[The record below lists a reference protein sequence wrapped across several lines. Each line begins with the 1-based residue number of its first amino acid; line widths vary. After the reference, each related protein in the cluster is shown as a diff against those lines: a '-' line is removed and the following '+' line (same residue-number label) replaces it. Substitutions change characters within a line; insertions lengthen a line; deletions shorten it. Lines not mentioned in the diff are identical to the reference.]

1 LFSLRNEEIH
11 EAYKRES
18 LVGLLL
24 LVYDSFMAIKVEFY
38 GVARLRVG
46 VAELSLPIA
55 KGQGVALKQVLSS
68 IAETLP
74 PFGNDC
80 LERGSLRR
88 EFTANLDGQ
97 RFIREPDQK
106 IPDGSTLLILSTD
119 AGG

>member
-1 LFSLRNEEIH
+1 
-11 EAYKRES
+11 
-18 LVGLLL
+18 
-24 LVYDSFMAIKVEFY
+24 MAIKVEFY